1 MKVLAINGSA
11 RKGGNT
17 ADMINKVLAQ
27 LEAEGI
33 ETQMIELG
41 GKKIHGCLACGKC
54 AELQNKRC
62 VMDNDCLNECM
73 EAMLEADGIILGSPT
88 YFATISTE
96 MSALIDRAG
105 MVGLVND
112 SLFARKVGASVVT
125 ARRGGAMQTFNTLNS
140 FFFISQMI
148 VPGSRYWNM
157 GFGEAKGE
165 ALNDDEGIRTMKI
178 LGQNMA
184 WLMKKLHA

>member
-1 MKVLAINGSA
+1 MKVVAFNGSA

-17 ADMINKVLAQ
+17 AEMINKVLAE

-33 ETQMIELG
+33 ETELVELG
-41 GKKIHGCLACGKC
+41 GKKVHGCIACYKC
-54 AELQNKRC
+54 AENKDRRC
-62 VMDNDCLNECM
+62 AVDNDFVNECIAKM
-73 EAMLEADGIILGSPT
+73 DEADGIILGSPT

-112 SLFARKVGASVVT
+112 SMYARKVGAGVVA
-125 ARRGGAMQTFNTLNS
+125 ARRGGAIQVFNTLNA
-140 FFFISQMI
+140 FFFINQMV

-157 GFGEAKGE
+157 GFGREKGE
-165 ALNDDEGIRTMKI
+165 VLNDAEGMETMSI
-178 LGQNMA
+178 LGKNMA
-184 WLMKKLHA
+184 WLMKKLA